1 MRTIKFRAWDK
12 KEKKIFNVMQL
23 GFKFD
28 VDNYNHTAWAD
39 LDGRWGRAWLNE
51 HGEKRG
57 NSWSGQ
63 KREAE
68 DIELMQFT
76 GLTDKN
82 GKEIYEGDI
91 VETPKG
97 IKYGVFWSPTKTK
110 FALKTANVW
119 TIYLAGA
126 QRQWIY
132 RAMES
137 ATKFEVIGNIYENP
151 ELLNQKEI

>member
-1 MRTIKFRAWDK
+1 MRIIKFRAWDK
-12 KEKKIFNVMQL
+12 WKKKFIPTDVWAITPEPIGREQAVMIKDWEDYKEGESF
-23 GFKFD
+23 
-28 VDNYNHTAWAD
+28 YPE
-39 LDGRWGRAWLNE
+39 NE
-51 HGEKRG
+51 
-57 NSWSGQ
+57 
-63 KREAE
+63 A
-68 DIELMQFT
+68 LMQFT
-76 GLTDKN
+76 GLLDKN
-82 GKEIYEGDI
+82 GREIYEGDI

-137 ATKFEVIGNIYENP
+137 ATKFEVIGSIYENP